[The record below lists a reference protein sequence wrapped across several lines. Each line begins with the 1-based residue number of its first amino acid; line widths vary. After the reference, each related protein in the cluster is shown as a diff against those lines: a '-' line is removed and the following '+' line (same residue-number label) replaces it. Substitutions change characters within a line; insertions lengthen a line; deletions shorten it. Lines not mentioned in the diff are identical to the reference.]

1 VPRVAE
7 SGVTCAADA
16 RRVRAAG
23 YDMALVGS
31 ALMRSS
37 DPEELLR
44 QMLRAGRT

>member
-1 VPRVAE
+1 VAE
-7 SGVTCAADA
+7 SGITCAADA
-16 RRVRAAG
+16 SRVRSAG